1 MDNTQCSE
9 SMQNFTNWYKG
20 HSRAYLL
27 VEAWHGIIT
36 HLEKEKKEVKGEIDI
51 CEFTGTDVQ
60 SLDQNYQLF
69 NNIKRTKLVKISGLR
84 RFIID
89 FW

>member
-1 MDNTQCSE
+1 MDNTQWSE

-20 HSRAYLL
+20 QSCAYLL

-51 CEFTGTDVQ
+51 CEFNDIVSNANAFSMAKRVQ
-60 SLDQNYQLF
+60 MS
-69 NNIKRTKLVKISGLR
+69 KVWTKTISYL
-84 RFIID
+84 IT
-89 FW
+89 